1 MRLFAAVLNFSKR
14 SHWTAALAVAVTALA
29 GSVAWA
35 GSAITVEPVANPA
48 GVRISVQPPTNG
60 GWALV
65 QIVDPATGNVLK
77 TVHAGRIRPRD
88 SHVVVASDQL
98 PAGSYKIRYRQG
110 VELTLAGDVKRP
122 DPKQPTWLNPTDL
135 VLSGPWIYILDS
147 GEKVETPTPE
157 PTPEKLL
164 KDACIFKMDRQGK
177 PDPSFG
183 EAGRLALPGLWGL
196 NAFVVEPGS
205 TRLILS
211 HLGHQVNVYDPNG
224 KPTEQIIGSWD
235 GDPHG
240 PKCTVWCNAIALGH
254 GNRIYIP
261 APGYGNG
268 KVYDRTKNGFDGI
281 MYRFEIPDVNG
292 IGRMICTDQKGAV
305 YTSGS
310 SNFITR
316 YIDDGTTCKP
326 AYKSDPELKL
336 AKPTGG
342 SASGD
347 LTWWAAHGPGFG
359 PYWDSGGGGEV
370 VLFWD
375 TGKELKLVDRY
386 GIPGT
391 AADKMQFLNPCAVIM
406 DPTHN
411 EVFILEDGTPNKEG
425 PRGNARVRRFE
436 LKAKHSEE
444 VTFELPR

>member
-1 MRLFAAVLNFSKR
+1 LNFSKR
-14 SHWTAALAVAVTALA
+14 RAATVILAAFWVTVGGAAARGASAV
-29 GSVAWA
+29 S
-35 GSAITVEPVANPA
+35 VEPIADPK
-48 GVRISVQPPTNG
+48 GVRISVQPPANG

-88 SHVVVASDQL
+88 NYIAVASEQL
-98 PAGSYKIRYRQG
+98 PAGAYKLRYRQG

-157 PTPEKLL
+157 PTPEKLQ
-164 KDACIFKMDRQGK
+164 KDSCIFKMDRNGNL
-177 PDPSFG
+177 DPSFG
-183 EAGRLALPGLWGL
+183 EAGKLALPGCWGL
-196 NAFVVEPGS
+196 FAFAVEPGTGRMIIS
-205 TRLILS
+205 Q
-211 HLGHQVNVYDPNG
+211 LGHSVYVFEPNG
-224 KPTEQIIGSWD
+224 KRTEQQLGGWD

-240 PKCTVWCNAIALGH
+240 PKCTVWCNSVALGK
-254 GNRIYIP
+254 GNRVYIP

-268 KVYDRTKNGFDGI
+268 KVYDSTKNGFDGL

-292 IGRMICTDQKGAV
+292 VGRMICADGKGAV
-305 YTSGS
+305 YMSGS

-316 YIDDGTTCKP
+316 YIDDGATAKP
-326 AYKSDPELKL
+326 GYKSDPLLKI

-347 LTWWAAHGPGFG
+347 LTWWAAHGPGYG

-375 TGKELKLVDRY
+375 TGKELKFIDRY
-386 GIPGT
+386 GMPGV
-391 AADKMQFLNPCAVIM
+391 AADKMEFLNPSSVVM
-406 DPTHN
+406 DPTHS
-411 EVFILEDGTPNKEG
+411 EVFVVEDGAPNTEG
-425 PRGNARVRRFE
+425 PKGNARVRRFE

-444 VTFELPR
+444 VNFELPK